1 MNLLEFQNQYPDE
14 DSCKRKWREI
24 REKEGVVCPICG
36 SKEHYWKSDKEC
48 FECKHCHHRQ
58 SLKAGTIMHGSQL
71 PFMYW
76 FITMHL
82 LTSTKKTFS
91 ASELQRQLGHKYYR
105 PIWAMLHK
113 LRDAMGRRDDR
124 YKIEGEAEL
133 DEGFF
138 TIAMEEDQKQKP
150 LKSGRGSQRKCK
162 VLVIAESEKV
172 SDHDRVEKGRTLK
185 TRKVGHI
192 KMKVIDDL
200 KASTIDAQVVAH
212 VSHESKL
219 DTDDSTSY
227 VHLKE
232 IVAEHNPQVISPKET
247 GKVLPWVH
255 LAISNAK
262 RLILDIYHSI
272 EPKFMQYYLDEFCY
286 KFNRRY
292 MENCIFDRLLIA
304 SVGTKNSF
312 RYRIN

>member
-36 SKEHYWKSDKEC
+36 SKEHYWKGDKEC

-113 LRDAMGRRDDR
+113 LRDAMGRRDDK
-124 YKIEGEAEL
+124 YKIGGDAEL
-133 DEGFF
+133 DE
-138 TIAMEEDQKQKP
+138 E
-150 LKSGRGSQRKCK
+150 
-162 VLVIAESEKV
+162 
-172 SDHDRVEKGRTLK
+172 
-185 TRKVGHI
+185 
-192 KMKVIDDL
+192 
-200 KASTIDAQVVAH
+200 
-212 VSHESKL
+212 
-219 DTDDSTSY
+219 
-227 VHLKE
+227 
-232 IVAEHNPQVISPKET
+232 
-247 GKVLPWVH
+247 
-255 LAISNAK
+255 
-262 RLILDIYHSI
+262 
-272 EPKFMQYYLDEFCY
+272 
-286 KFNRRY
+286 Y
-292 MENCIFDRLLIA
+292 MNNCLFDRLLVA
-304 SVGTKNSF
+304 SVGTKNGF